1 MHSHVS
7 DMSVV
12 LSMDNHRCL
21 DLDSIIAEVKAQ
33 YEAIAQRRKAE
44 VEALYQTKVGARH
57 LSEDTPRG
65 FQGGCGPWDVWVVAI
80 GCLLLVLLFGD
91 IPVMVVQLQKVLP
104 PGGRWCHCPLQT
116 TWDGLQLAQGMP
128 GGRTFCNNPDVLFP
142 AASEVSLQKHNSVSF
157 EQSAY
162 QVPQSWLGDVSDG
175 ETSQAKL
182 HKHLAF
188 PSILQLGEL
197 QTTAGRHG
205 DDLKSTNSEISELN
219 WMIQRLRVEIQN
231 VKKKGA
237 WPRMLVSR
245 LTDEG
250 WGLGS

>member
-1 MHSHVS
+1 
-7 DMSVV
+7 MSVV

-116 TWDGLQLAQGMP
+116 TWDGLQLAQGKQCGACVCP
-128 GGRTFCNNPDVLFP
+128 SR
-142 AASEVSLQKHNSVSF
+142 
-157 EQSAY
+157 
-162 QVPQSWLGDVSDG
+162 
-175 ETSQAKL
+175 
-182 HKHLAF
+182 KHLVWEKAVSQ
-188 PSILQLGEL
+188 PAPKYSGCP
-197 QTTAGRHG
+197 TG
-205 DDLKSTNSEISELN
+205 
-219 WMIQRLRVEIQN
+219 MP
-231 VKKKGA
+231 A
-237 WPRMLVSR
+237 WKWSQKNLI
-245 LTDEG
+245 
-250 WGLGS
+250 